1 MTKASATRVFYAR
14 GVCELPRD
22 LRVEHECV
30 RSIGDLESLRV
41 TRLRAETQTTINEV
55 KKNGF

>member
-55 KKNGF
+55 